1 MAMSLRNVEEAKRS
15 RKMSFS
21 YLKDSFVRR
30 STRHSGPRPH
40 MCCCENLDEISSE
53 NETVSLELKNRG
65 IHLNVSENGHCNG
78 NTRTDN
84 HKPGVFKKLK
94 ERFQLKASIVAR
106 PIKCKSKQTAKILD
120 SSAKTYQKSMCD
132 SSTTE
137 EFVKTSCNSNLQ
149 PPVRFVRNLN
159 IPRQYNKL
167 QQTSVSSI
175 SCAPPLRLRETV
187 QEQLLV
193 TDVLN
198 VTDNVTSSLQE
209 EVKPTVAPRPLENL
223 SSQSSQSASELK
235 VCNCRHLISNICT
248 EESRPDDFGDDHP
261 CDDTLLHSNNTGGS
275 LTCELFKLAKYGW
288 YWGPITREEAEEK
301 LLDLPDGAFLVRDSS
316 ADRYLLSVSFRSSGK
331 TFHARI
337 EYSHGLFSFYSFPGQ
352 EGFASIVDLITHSMT
367 YSESAVFC
375 YSRPRAPGYP
385 SFPVRLA
392 KPVSRFT
399 QVRSLQYLCRFV
411 IRQYVRVDNIQKLPL
426 PSRLKGYIQ
435 EGHY

>member
-1 MAMSLRNVEEAKRS
+1 MAVNLRNVEEAKRS

-21 YLKDSFVRR
+21 YLKDSLVRR
-30 STRHSGPRPH
+30 STRHSGPRSH
-40 MCCCENLDEISSE
+40 MCCCENLDDVSSE
-53 NETVSLELKNRG
+53 NEAVSLEAKNSEA
-65 IHLNVSENGHCNG
+65 HTNVLENCRCKG
-78 NTRTDN
+78 NARSDT
-84 HKPGVFKKLK
+84 HKTGVFKKLK
-94 ERFQLKASIVAR
+94 ERLQLKAGLVSR
-106 PIKCKSKQTAKILD
+106 PMKCKSKQTAKILD
-120 SSAKTYQKSMCD
+120 SSAKTHPINMCD
-132 SSTTE
+132 DITGE
-137 EFVKTSCNSNLQ
+137 DFVQTSLCKTNLQ

-159 IPRQYNKL
+159 IPRQCNAL
-167 QQTSVSSI
+167 HTTVH
-175 SCAPPLRLRETV
+175 RETPLPKSRDTTE
-187 QEQLLV
+187 EQLLLV
-193 TDVLN
+193 NGVLSITDRVN
-198 VTDNVTSSLQE
+198 CMSEDT
-209 EVKPTVAPRPLENL
+209 KPCVAPRQLEKGGIQGSNNIAK
-223 SSQSSQSASELK
+223 SEVCYCGHIESDSCIEVSQTNSF
-235 VCNCRHLISNICT
+235 C
-248 EESRPDDFGDDHP
+248 GDHS
-261 CDDTLLHSNNTGGS
+261 CDETLLLSNPTGGS

-301 LLDLPDGAFLVRDSS
+301 LIDLPDGAFLVRDSS

-352 EGFASIVDLITHSMT
+352 EGFASIVDLINHSMT